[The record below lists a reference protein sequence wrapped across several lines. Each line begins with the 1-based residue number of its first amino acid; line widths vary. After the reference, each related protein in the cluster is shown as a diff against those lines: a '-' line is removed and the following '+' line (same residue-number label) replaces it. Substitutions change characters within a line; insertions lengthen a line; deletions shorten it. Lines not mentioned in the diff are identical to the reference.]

1 MNESILKLIDELKLG
16 QYDIDKIE
24 SFTETLRDYTE
35 ESDLELLF
43 VLGDMLM
50 QLGDTIHALNIFEYL
65 YSIVGHDDNLLS
77 YIVEIYIVDNRLDD
91 ALLLINDAE
100 KTPTVLMLK
109 SELFQQMN
117 LNDVALKALY
127 EARELSDDRVIDFAI
142 AELLYYIGDIND
154 AVRFYQNVLEHD
166 VDKVNNIN
174 IHQRLADIYVNQMDF
189 EHALSHLNQVDE
201 SEYTNDDFYL
211 KSIIY
216 YYLERYEE
224 AEKTLMKVVSNE
236 PYYTNAYIL
245 LMKVYEENYE
255 YDKAYQLLEDY
266 VVLDKENAIIF
277 YNLGRLAIRLG
288 KVDEANES
296 FRKATALDE
305 TYDDAYRILFQNL
318 LTDDTPEDIEHY
330 LPHIDIDNLTP
341 QSLHLLANIEALNE
355 NDEEASKYYETAY
368 SYLRDDI
375 DFLYDY
381 YQYLLE
387 IRNPKYLDVLN
398 KLIKLDPNNTDLA
411 LELERLRGE
420 EDEF

>member
-16 QYDIDKIE
+16 QYDIEKIE
-24 SFTETLRDYTE
+24 SFTETLHDYTE

-65 YSIVGHDDNLLS
+65 YSVVGHDDNLLS

-236 PYYTNAYIL
+236 PYYTNAYVL

-266 VVLDKENAIIF
+266 VVLDKENANIF

-288 KVDEANES
+288 KVDDANES

-368 SYLRDDI
+368 SYLNDDT

>member
-16 QYDIDKIE
+16 QYDIEKIE
-24 SFTETLRDYTE
+24 SFTEMLHDYTE

-65 YSIVGHDDNLLS
+65 YSVVGHDDNLLS

-236 PYYTNAYIL
+236 PYYTNAYVL

-266 VVLDKENAIIF
+266 VVLDKENANIF

-368 SYLRDDI
+368 SYLNDDT

>member
-1 MNESILKLIDELKLG
+1 MNESILKLIDELKRG
-16 QYDIDKIE
+16 QYDIEKIE

-65 YSIVGHDDNLLS
+65 YSEVGHDDNLLS

-127 EARELSDDRVIDFAI
+127 EARELSDDMVIDFAI

-154 AVRFYQNVLEHD
+154 AIRFYQNVLEHD

-189 EHALSHLNQVDE
+189 EDALSHLNQVDE

-224 AEKTLMKVVSNE
+224 AEKTLMKVISNE
-236 PYYTNAYIL
+236 PYYTNAYVL

-266 VVLDKENAIIF
+266 VVLDKENANIF

-330 LPHIDIDNLTP
+330 LPHIDTDNLTP

-368 SYLRDDI
+368 SYLSDDI

-398 KLIKLDPNNTDLA
+398 KLIKLNPNNTDLA

>member
-16 QYDIDKIE
+16 QYDIEKIE
-24 SFTETLRDYTE
+24 SFTETLHDYTE

-65 YSIVGHDDNLLS
+65 YSVVGHDDNLLS

-127 EARELSDDRVIDFAI
+127 EARELSDDMVIDFAI
-142 AELLYYIGDIND
+142 AELLYYTGDIND

-236 PYYTNAYIL
+236 PYYTNAYVL

-266 VVLDKENAIIF
+266 VVLDKENANIF

-330 LPHIDIDNLTP
+330 LPHIDTDNLTP

-368 SYLRDDI
+368 SYLNDDT

>member
-236 PYYTNAYIL
+236 PYYTNAYVL

-266 VVLDKENAIIF
+266 VVLDKENANIF

>member
-1 MNESILKLIDELKLG
+1 MNESILKLIDELKRG
-16 QYDIDKIE
+16 QYDIEKIE
-24 SFTETLRDYTE
+24 SFTETLHDYTE

-65 YSIVGHDDNLLS
+65 YSVVGHDDNLLS

-127 EARELSDDRVIDFAI
+127 EARELSDDMVIDFAI
-142 AELLYYIGDIND
+142 AELLYYKGDIND
-154 AVRFYQNVLEHD
+154 AIRFYQNVLEHD

-189 EHALSHLNQVDE
+189 EDALSHLNQVDE

-224 AEKTLMKVVSNE
+224 
-236 PYYTNAYIL
+236 
-245 LMKVYEENYE
+245 
-255 YDKAYQLLEDY
+255 
-266 VVLDKENAIIF
+266 
-277 YNLGRLAIRLG
+277 
-288 KVDEANES
+288 
-296 FRKATALDE
+296 
-305 TYDDAYRILFQNL
+305 
-318 LTDDTPEDIEHY
+318 
-330 LPHIDIDNLTP
+330 
-341 QSLHLLANIEALNE
+341 
-355 NDEEASKYYETAY
+355 
-368 SYLRDDI
+368 
-375 DFLYDY
+375 
-381 YQYLLE
+381 
-387 IRNPKYLDVLN
+387 
-398 KLIKLDPNNTDLA
+398 
-411 LELERLRGE
+411 
-420 EDEF
+420 

>member
-1 MNESILKLIDELKLG
+1 MNESILKLIDELKRG
-16 QYDIDKIE
+16 QYDIEKIE

-65 YSIVGHDDNLLS
+65 YSVVGHDDNLLS

-109 SELFQQMN
+109 SEIFQQMN

-127 EARELSDDRVIDFAI
+127 EARELSEDMIIDFAI

-154 AVRFYQNVLEHD
+154 AIRFYQNVLEHD

-189 EHALSHLNQVDE
+189 EDALSHLNQVDE

-236 PYYTNAYIL
+236 PYYTNAYVL

-266 VVLDKENAIIF
+266 VVLDKENANIF

-288 KVDEANES
+288 KVDKANES

-330 LPHIDIDNLTP
+330 LPHIDTDNLTP

-368 SYLRDDI
+368 SYLSDDI

-398 KLIKLDPNNTDLA
+398 KLIKLDSNNTDLA

>member
-1 MNESILKLIDELKLG
+1 MNESILKLIDELKRG
-16 QYDIDKIE
+16 QYDIEKIE

-65 YSIVGHDDNLLS
+65 YSEVGHDDNLLS

-127 EARELSDDRVIDFAI
+127 EARELSDDMVIDFAI
-142 AELLYYIGDIND
+142 AELLYYKGDIND
-154 AVRFYQNVLEHD
+154 AIRFYQNVLEHD

-189 EHALSHLNQVDE
+189 EDALSHLNQVDE

-236 PYYTNAYIL
+236 PYYTNAYVL

-266 VVLDKENAIIF
+266 VVLDKENANIF

-288 KVDEANES
+288 KVDKANES

-330 LPHIDIDNLTP
+330 LPHIDTDNLTP

-368 SYLRDDI
+368 SYLSDDI

-398 KLIKLDPNNTDLA
+398 KLIKLDSNNTDLA

>member
-1 MNESILKLIDELKLG
+1 MNESILKLIDELKRG
-16 QYDIDKIE
+16 QYDIEKIE

-65 YSIVGHDDNLLS
+65 YSEVGHDDNLLS

-127 EARELSDDRVIDFAI
+127 EARELSDDMVIDFAI

-189 EHALSHLNQVDE
+189 EDALSHLNQVDE

-266 VVLDKENAIIF
+266 VVLDKENANIF
-277 YNLGRLAIRLG
+277 YNLGRLSIRLG

-330 LPHIDIDNLTP
+330 LPHIDTDNLTP

-368 SYLRDDI
+368 SYLNDDT

-398 KLIKLDPNNTDLA
+398 KLIKLNPNNTDLA

>member
-16 QYDIDKIE
+16 QYDIEKIE
-24 SFTETLRDYTE
+24 SFTETLHDYTE

-65 YSIVGHDDNLLS
+65 YSVVGHDDNLLS

-127 EARELSDDRVIDFAI
+127 EARELSDDMVIDFAI

-174 IHQRLADIYVNQMDF
+174 IHQRLADIYVNQMNF

-236 PYYTNAYIL
+236 PYYTNAYVL

-266 VVLDKENAIIF
+266 VVLDKENANIF

-296 FRKATALDE
+296 FRKATELDE

-330 LPHIDIDNLTP
+330 LPHIDTDNLTP

-368 SYLRDDI
+368 SYLNDDT

>member
-65 YSIVGHDDNLLS
+65 YSVVGHDDNLLS

-127 EARELSDDRVIDFAI
+127 EARELSDDMVIDFAI

-154 AVRFYQNVLEHD
+154 AIRFYQNVLEHD

-189 EHALSHLNQVDE
+189 EHALSHLNHVDE

-236 PYYTNAYIL
+236 PYYTNAYVL

-266 VVLDKENAIIF
+266 VVLDKENANIF

-288 KVDEANES
+288 KVDKANES

-330 LPHIDIDNLTP
+330 LPHIDTDNLTP

-368 SYLRDDI
+368 SYLSDDI

-398 KLIKLDPNNTDLA
+398 KLIKLDSNNTDLA

>member
-16 QYDIDKIE
+16 QYDIEKIE
-24 SFTETLRDYTE
+24 SFTDTLHDYTE

-65 YSIVGHDDNLLS
+65 YSVVGHDDNLLS

-127 EARELSDDRVIDFAI
+127 EARELSDDMVIDFAI
-142 AELLYYIGDIND
+142 AELLYYTGDIND

-216 YYLERYEE
+216 YYLKRYEE

-236 PYYTNAYIL
+236 PYYTNAYVL

-266 VVLDKENAIIF
+266 VVLDKENANIF

-296 FRKATALDE
+296 FRKATELDE

-330 LPHIDIDNLTP
+330 LPHIDTDNLTP

-368 SYLRDDI
+368 SYLNDDT

>member
-288 KVDEANES
+288 KVDKANES

-330 LPHIDIDNLTP
+330 LPHIDTDNLTP

-368 SYLRDDI
+368 SYLREDI

>member
-1 MNESILKLIDELKLG
+1 MNESILKLIDELKRG
-16 QYDIDKIE
+16 QYDIEKIE

-65 YSIVGHDDNLLS
+65 YSEVGHDDNLLS

-127 EARELSDDRVIDFAI
+127 EARELSDDMVIDFAI

-154 AVRFYQNVLEHD
+154 AIRFYQNVLEHD

-189 EHALSHLNQVDE
+189 EDALSHLNQVDE

-236 PYYTNAYIL
+236 PYYTNAYVL

-266 VVLDKENAIIF
+266 VVLDKENANIF

-288 KVDEANES
+288 KVDKANES

-330 LPHIDIDNLTP
+330 LPHIDTDNLTP

-368 SYLRDDI
+368 SYLSDDI

-398 KLIKLDPNNTDLA
+398 KLIKLDSNNTDLA

>member
-16 QYDIDKIE
+16 QYDIEKIE
-24 SFTETLRDYTE
+24 SFTDTLHDYTE

-65 YSIVGHDDNLLS
+65 YSVVGHDDNLLS

-127 EARELSDDRVIDFAI
+127 EARELSDDMVIDFAI
-142 AELLYYIGDIND
+142 AELLYYTGDIND

-236 PYYTNAYIL
+236 PYYTNAYVL

-266 VVLDKENAIIF
+266 VVLDKENANIF

-330 LPHIDIDNLTP
+330 LPHIDTDNLTP
-341 QSLHLLANIEALNE
+341 QSIHLLANIEALNE

-368 SYLRDDI
+368 SYLNDDT

>member
-16 QYDIDKIE
+16 QYDIEKIE
-24 SFTETLRDYTE
+24 SFTKTLHDYTE
-35 ESDLELLF
+35 ESDFELLF

-65 YSIVGHDDNLLS
+65 YSVVGHDDNLLS

-127 EARELSDDRVIDFAI
+127 EAHELSDDMVIDFAI

-154 AVRFYQNVLEHD
+154 AIRFYQNVLEHD

-189 EHALSHLNQVDE
+189 EHALSHLNQVEE

-236 PYYTNAYIL
+236 PYYTNAYVL

-255 YDKAYQLLEDY
+255 YDKAFQLLEDY
-266 VVLDKENAIIF
+266 VVLDIENANIF

-288 KVDEANES
+288 KVDKANES

-318 LTDDTPEDIEHY
+318 LADDTPEDIEHY
-330 LPHIDIDNLTP
+330 LPHIDTDNLTP

-387 IRNPKYLDVLN
+387 IRNPKYLAVLN

>member
-266 VVLDKENAIIF
+266 VVLDKENANIF

-368 SYLRDDI
+368 SYLSDDI

>member
-16 QYDIDKIE
+16 QYDIEKIE
-24 SFTETLRDYTE
+24 SFTETLHDYTE

-65 YSIVGHDDNLLS
+65 YSVVGHDDNLLS

-127 EARELSDDRVIDFAI
+127 EARELSDDMVIDFAI

-236 PYYTNAYIL
+236 PYYTNAYVL

-266 VVLDKENAIIF
+266 VVLDKENANIF

-288 KVDEANES
+288 KVDEANEI
-296 FRKATALDE
+296 FKKATSLDE

-330 LPHIDIDNLTP
+330 LPHIDTDNLTP

-368 SYLRDDI
+368 SYLNDDT

>member
-1 MNESILKLIDELKLG
+1 MNESILKLIDELKRG
-16 QYDIDKIE
+16 QYDIEKIE

-65 YSIVGHDDNLLS
+65 YSEVGHDDNLLS

-127 EARELSDDRVIDFAI
+127 EARELSDDMVIDFAI

-154 AVRFYQNVLEHD
+154 AIRFYQNVLEHD

-189 EHALSHLNQVDE
+189 EDALSHLNQVDE

-236 PYYTNAYIL
+236 PYYTNAYVL

-266 VVLDKENAIIF
+266 VVLDKENANIF

-288 KVDEANES
+288 KVDKANES
-296 FRKATALDE
+296 FRKATAIDE

-330 LPHIDIDNLTP
+330 LPHIDTDNLTP

-368 SYLRDDI
+368 SYLSDDI

-398 KLIKLDPNNTDLA
+398 KLIKLDSNNTDLA

>member
-16 QYDIDKIE
+16 QYDIEKIE
-24 SFTETLRDYTE
+24 SFTETLHDYTE

-65 YSIVGHDDNLLS
+65 YSVVGHDDNLLS

-109 SELFQQMN
+109 SEIFQQMN

-127 EARELSDDRVIDFAI
+127 EARELSDDTVIDFAI
-142 AELLYYIGDIND
+142 AELLYYIGDISD

-166 VDKVNNIN
+166 VDKVNNISV
-174 IHQRLADIYVNQMDF
+174 HQRLADIYVNQMDF
-189 EHALSHLNQVDE
+189 EHALSHLNKVDE
-201 SEYTNDDFYL
+201 SEYSNDDFYL

-224 AEKTLMKVVSNE
+224 AEKTLIKVISNE
-236 PYYTNAYIL
+236 PYYTNAYVL

-266 VVLDKENAIIF
+266 VVLDKENANIF

-288 KVDEANES
+288 KVSEANES

-330 LPHIDIDNLTP
+330 LPHIDTDNLTP

-355 NDEEASKYYETAY
+355 NDEEASKYYEIAY
-368 SYLRDDI
+368 SYLNDDT

-387 IRNPKYLDVLN
+387 VRNPKYLDVLN
-398 KLIKLDPNNTDLA
+398 KLVKLDPNNTDLA

>member
-1 MNESILKLIDELKLG
+1 MNESILKLIDELKRG
-16 QYDIDKIE
+16 QYDIEKIE

-65 YSIVGHDDNLLS
+65 YSEVGHDDNLLS

-127 EARELSDDRVIDFAI
+127 EARELSDDMVIDFAI

-154 AVRFYQNVLEHD
+154 AIRFYQNVLEHD

-189 EHALSHLNQVDE
+189 EDALSHLNQVDE

-224 AEKTLMKVVSNE
+224 AEKTLMKVISNE
-236 PYYTNAYIL
+236 PYYTNAYVL

-266 VVLDKENAIIF
+266 VVLDKENANIF
-277 YNLGRLAIRLG
+277 YNLGRLAIRLD
-288 KVDEANES
+288 KVDKANES

-330 LPHIDIDNLTP
+330 LPHIDTDNLTP

-368 SYLRDDI
+368 SYLSDDI

-398 KLIKLDPNNTDLA
+398 KLIKLDSNNTDLA

>member
-16 QYDIDKIE
+16 QYDIEKIE
-24 SFTETLRDYTE
+24 SFTDTLHDYTE

-65 YSIVGHDDNLLS
+65 YSVVGHDDNLLS

-127 EARELSDDRVIDFAI
+127 EARELSDDMVIDFAI
-142 AELLYYIGDIND
+142 AELLYYTGDIND

-236 PYYTNAYIL
+236 PYYTNAYVL

-266 VVLDKENAIIF
+266 VVLDKENANIF

-296 FRKATALDE
+296 FRKATELDE

-330 LPHIDIDNLTP
+330 LPHIDTDNLTP

-368 SYLRDDI
+368 SYLNDDT